1 MKRELKTLQSR
12 EKILHAAI
20 TEFGKNGYDK
30 ASLNAALA
38 QSGIS
43 KGLVYHYFKNKDELY
58 LCCVKS
64 CFQALMEYLKTNCTS
79 TNQSKIRLQE
89 YFDTRQRF
97 FTENPFFIRI
107 FFNAVIQPPSHL
119 STEINLL
126 KKDFDQ
132 LNLQLFESVLSGLP
146 LRNGISIEDACSYFS
161 AVQETFHQQY
171 FKELS
176 NWDTDSNFIEVHEE
190 KVRKSVDII
199 LYGIAK
205 EDNL

>member
-126 KKDFDQ
+126 KQDFDQ

-190 KVRKSVDII
+190 KVRKSVDMI

>member
-190 KVRKSVDII
+190 KVRKSVDMI

-205 EDNL
+205 EDHL

>member
-190 KVRKSVDII
+190 KVRKSVDMI

>member
-79 TNQSKIRLQE
+79 ANQSKIRLQE

-190 KVRKSVDII
+190 KVRKSVDMI

>member
-1 MKRELKTLQSR
+1 M
-12 EKILHAAI
+12 
-20 TEFGKNGYDK
+20 
-30 ASLNAALA
+30 
-38 QSGIS
+38 
-43 KGLVYHYFKNKDELY
+43 
-58 LCCVKS
+58 
-64 CFQALMEYLKTNCTS
+64 
-79 TNQSKIRLQE
+79 
-89 YFDTRQRF
+89 
-97 FTENPFFIRI
+97 
-107 FFNAVIQPPSHL
+107 

-190 KVRKSVDII
+190 KVRKSVDMI

>member
-97 FTENPFFIRI
+97 FKENPFFIRI

-190 KVRKSVDII
+190 KVRKSVDMI

>member
-79 TNQSKIRLQE
+79 TDQSKIRLQE

-190 KVRKSVDII
+190 KVRKSVDMI